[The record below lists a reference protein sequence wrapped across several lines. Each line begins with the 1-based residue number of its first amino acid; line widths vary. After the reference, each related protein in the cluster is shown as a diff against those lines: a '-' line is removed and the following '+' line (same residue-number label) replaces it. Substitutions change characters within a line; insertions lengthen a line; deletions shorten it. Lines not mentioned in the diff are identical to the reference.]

1 MARIA
6 GKNANFS
13 FVVAIEDEL
22 ASVDLAVDVNL
33 PEVTAF
39 ADTAQEFVEGKY
51 GSSIALAG
59 AADLAAAKADAS
71 LFGQIG
77 SGEAAFVFDPTGAGP
92 NTNNPTYNG
101 MALVKSYRLRAEVGG
116 AVTFDATLQVSGALE
131 RDVTP

>member
-6 GKNANFS
+6 GRDTNFS
-13 FVVAIEDEL
+13 FVVALEDEL
-22 ASVDLAVDVNL
+22 ASVELSVDVNL

-39 ADTAQEFVEGKY
+39 ADLAQEFVEGKY

-77 SGEAAFVFDPTGAGP
+77 SGEATFVFDPTGEGP
-92 NTNNPTYNG
+92 GTDTPTYNG

-116 AVTFDATLQVSGALE
+116 AVTFDATLQVSGELE
-131 RDVTP
+131 RVVTA